1 MRKIRELLR
10 LKHLGR
16 SQRQIASSLCV
27 ATGTVN
33 GQLRR
38 ARDASMTWER
48 AQSLTDTELEAEL
61 FRDCGRNVAP
71 TRAVID
77 YSHVHAESR
86 TSACVV
92 SGL

>member
-1 MRKIRELLR
+1 MSERLSMRKIRELLR

-38 ARDASMTWER
+38 ARDAGMSWER
-48 AQSLTDTELEAEL
+48 AQLLTATELEAAI
-61 FRDCGRNVAP
+61 FRDSGRNVAA
-71 TRAVID
+71 TRAAI
-77 YSHVHAESR
+77 H
-86 TSACVV
+86 CP
-92 SGL
+92 